1 MNVNPR
7 DVGDV
12 TILDLEGKILIG
24 DPINILRENIDRLV
38 ERGKVQVLLN
48 FADVPMIDS
57 SGLGEIVK
65 SYTTITKK
73 GGRIKIFNLTNRVRD
88 LLVITKLVTVFE
100 IYDSEKEAL
109 DSF

>member
-1 MNVNPR
+1 MEIIPR
-7 DVGDV
+7 DVGEV
-12 TILDLEGKILIG
+12 TVLDMKGKILIG
-24 DPINILRENIDRLV
+24 DPVDLLRDHINRLV
-38 ERGKVQVLLN
+38 ERKKVLVLLN

-65 SYTTITKK
+65 AYTTITRH
-73 GGRIKIFNLTNRVRD
+73 GGKIKILGLTNRVRD

-100 IYDSEKEAL
+100 IYDDEKEAL

>member
-1 MNVNPR
+1 MEIIPR
-7 DVGDV
+7 DVGEV
-12 TILDLEGKILIG
+12 TVLDMKGKILIG
-24 DPINILRENIDRLV
+24 DPVDLLRDHINRLV
-38 ERGKVQVLLN
+38 ERKKVLVLLN

-65 SYTTITKK
+65 AYTTITRH
-73 GGRIKIFNLTNRVRD
+73 GGKIKILDLTNRVRD

-100 IYDSEKEAL
+100 IYDDEKEAL